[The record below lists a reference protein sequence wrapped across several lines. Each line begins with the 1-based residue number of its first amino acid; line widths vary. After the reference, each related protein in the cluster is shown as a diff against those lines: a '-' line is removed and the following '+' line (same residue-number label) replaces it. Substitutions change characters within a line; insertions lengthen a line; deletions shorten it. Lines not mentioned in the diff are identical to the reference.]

1 MVFSRNGKRRG
12 SAMVSQ
18 EFANVLQGIVNM
30 PSEEKVPL
38 IKKVRETLLAT
49 GARYSR
55 MTGSGS
61 AVFAMYDSIDLRDKA
76 YGQIKNDPDFS
87 DCDLFL
93 SKTI

>member
-1 MVFSRNGKRRG
+1 MSRFLEGGDLLTNDL
-12 SAMVSQ
+12 
-18 EFANVLQGIVNM
+18 EI

-38 IKKVRETLLAT
+38 IRKVRESLLGT

-61 AVFAMYDSIDLRDKA
+61 AVFAMYESVEARDKA
-76 YGQIKNDPDFS
+76 YGQIKDDPEFEN
-87 DCDLFL
+87 CDIFL